1 MAAGNSFGKFLVL
14 TTFGESHG
22 EAIGGV
28 LDGFPAGIFL
38 DEPFIHHELERR
50 RPDNSLFSTSRKE
63 EDSLKILSGIFNG
76 RSTGAPIAFLIPNR
90 DTRPEDYQHIEQ
102 VIRPSHADYTYQKKY
117 GIRDHRGGG
126 RASARET
133 VARVAA
139 GAIAKLFLREH
150 AVFVSSSIISI
161 GACSLQDVKDPL
173 RDPGLLEYLSGIKEA
188 GDTVGGIVEVVVT
201 GVPPG
206 LGDPVF
212 DKLEADLARAMLSIN
227 AVRGFEIGSG
237 FASASMKGSEHNDP
251 FIFRNGRIETE
262 TNHSGGIQGGISNGM
277 DIWFRIAFKPVSTL
291 MMDQQTVDSQGNP
304 VTLKGRG
311 RHDVCVVPR
320 AMPVAEAMTALVMAD
335 HLLRMAPAGSGNE
348 TTPVPR

>member
-28 LDGFPAGIFL
+28 LDGFPAGIFI
-38 DEPFIHHELERR
+38 DEPFINHELARR
-50 RPDNSLFSTSRKE
+50 RPGDSLTSTSRKE

-76 RSTGAPIAFLIPNR
+76 RSTGAPIAFIIPNN
-90 DTRPEDYQHIEQ
+90 DTRPEDYMHLSE
-102 VIRPSHADYTYQKKY
+102 VFRPSHADFTYQQKY

-139 GAIAKLFLREH
+139 GAFAKLLLRNH
-150 AVFVSSSIISI
+150 AVSISSSIISI
-161 GACSLQDVKDPL
+161 GTCIMTNKDNALHDPELLQ
-173 RDPGLLEYLSGIKEA
+173 YLARIKEA
-188 GDTVGGIVEVVVT
+188 GDTAGGIVEIVVT
-201 GVPPG
+201 GVPAG

-227 AVRGFEIGSG
+227 AAKGIEIGSG
-237 FASASMKGSEHNDP
+237 FASATMLGSEHNDP
-251 FIFRNGRIETE
+251 FVFRNGRIETL

-277 DIWFRIAFKPVSTL
+277 DIWFRVAFKPVSTL
-291 MMDQQTVDSQGNP
+291 MMNQQTVNMQGEP
-304 VTLKGRG
+304 VTLQGRG

-320 AMPVAEAMTALVMAD
+320 AVPVAEAMTALVIAD
-335 HLLRMAPAGSGNE
+335 HLLRLAPAGSGNE
-348 TTPVPR
+348 TNQAPR